1 MLKNNDTVFSS
12 YVLPLIG
19 INKES
24 LPTSFETTLLDKN
37 VRFIWVRVSNAN
49 SILYAKRNK
58 YFDSVSELG
67 DYVYYTFRVPDNFKE
82 DIRLIAQ
89 GRYSKISELAKKTIL
104 NSLPVRVNPKTKGRI
119 HTKAALALNRHPAL
133 IDMLMKKLD
142 LSLEEVHE
150 CIINP
155 NTELISRPEPEDF
168 IEFYLTE
175 EST

>member
-19 INKES
+19 INKDS

-37 VRFIWVRVSNAN
+37 ISSIWIRVSSAN
-49 SILYAKRNK
+49 SILYAKRNR
-58 YFDSVSELG
+58 YFESVCELG
-67 DYVYYTFRVPDNFKE
+67 TYTYYTFKVPDNFKE

-104 NSLPVRVNPKTKGRI
+104 ESLPIRINPKTKGRI
-119 HTKAALALNRHPAL
+119 HTKAALALSRHPAL
-133 IDMLMKKLD
+133 IDMLMKKLE
-142 LSLEEVHE
+142 LSLEEVQD

-155 NTELISRPEPEDF
+155 NTELLSRPEPEDF

-175 EST
+175 GST